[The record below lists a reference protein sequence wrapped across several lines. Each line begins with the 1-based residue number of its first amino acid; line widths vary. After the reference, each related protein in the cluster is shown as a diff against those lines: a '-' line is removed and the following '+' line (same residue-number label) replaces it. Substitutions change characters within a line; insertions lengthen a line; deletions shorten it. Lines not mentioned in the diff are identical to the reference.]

1 MIKIKNINKKLN
13 SKLKIKNTKVLGI
26 NRKLDPLFYADV
38 LMLNYR
44 VERGSRVRRNH

>member
-1 MIKIKNINKKLN
+1 MIKIKNINKKFN

-26 NRKLDPLFYADV
+26 NRKLDPLFYTEV

-44 VERGSRVRRNH
+44 AEKGSYVR